1 MPLIRD
7 AGIRSGNV
15 LTSQSSDFKMTKI
28 AKILAVFV
36 AVASLAFAGFAV
48 VTTFGGPDWLA
59 VARAPYFQHYQITK
73 GGAPDHIWSATRA
86 SDGAQIASSKRL
98 PEVLVKIMD
107 DVLQRQQAEL
117 QVLNDRE
124 PLLKTR
130 VESLTRAKAED
141 EKALAA
147 FETVQRQRLAAV
159 RRQNE
164 EVAAQVIAATQE
176 AQKIEDQI
184 ALRRDDV
191 AALRRQADELKT
203 DQFRLQEVQKNLE
216 SLLIQ
221 LEGDN
226 DRARIREEGLLK
238 QVP

>member
-1 MPLIRD
+1 
-7 AGIRSGNV
+7 
-15 LTSQSSDFKMTKI
+15 MTKF

-48 VTTFGGPDWLA
+48 VTTFGGPDWRA
-59 VARAPYFQHYQITK
+59 VARAPYFQHYNIAP
-73 GGAPDHIWSATRA
+73 GGAPDYIWTATRVI
-86 SDGAQIASSKRL
+86 DGAQIATSKRL
-98 PEVLVKIMD
+98 PEVLVKVMD
-107 DVLQRQQAEL
+107 DILQRQQAEL
-117 QVLNDRE
+117 QILNDRE

-130 VESLTRAKAED
+130 VDSLTRAKADD
-141 EKALAA
+141 EKGLAA
-147 FETVQRQRLAAV
+147 FETAQRDRLAAV
-159 RRQNE
+159 RKKNE

-191 AALRRQADELKT
+191 MALRRQAEELKA

-221 LEGDN
+221 LQGDN
-226 DRARIREEGLLK
+226 QRAGIREQGLQL